1 MIADWIKFPSRYV
14 RTRLYCTTYLLV
26 PIINTYSLKQAQNI
40 QTEIYLHKYLSL
52 LYRYVD
58 ILWVRTYGT
67 IGPSHHCIVF
77 LFVDQTLAVA
87 LLHLSRITPMLH
99 LSTTLFCYWLPLL
112 GAASSTACLAVG
124 VHCSGTWKTSA
135 SFHPPSSAP
144 PTRQANHELSFH
156 PVPASTVLIIQSSPP
171 CKLWIEQE
179 DWLELL
185 CLLCWTISFPRSRH
199 HPGGIL
205 SLVLIRRTNQTKM
218 NVSISRQR

>member
-58 ILWVRTYGT
+58 ISWVRTYGT

-77 LFVDQTLAVA
+77 LFVNQTLAVA
-87 LLHLSRITPMLH
+87 LLHLSRITPMLQ

-135 SFHPPSSAP
+135 FFLPTKQCTSNEASKSWAIVSSSSCINSSYNSVI
-144 PTRQANHELSFH
+144 PTVQALNRARRL
-156 PVPASTVLIIQSSPP
+156 ARTVALIVLDYQFSKVSSPSWWNP
-171 CKLWIEQE
+171 LFGTDKKDQSNKDEHE
-179 DWLELL
+179 Y
-185 CLLCWTISFPRSRH
+185 
-199 HPGGIL
+199 
-205 SLVLIRRTNQTKM
+205 
-218 NVSISRQR
+218 